1 MRFLTGILLVLLPA
15 TAMAQERLANTAFDG
30 EIEAVA
36 TGLVHPWSLAF
47 LPDGDMLVT
56 ERGGRLRLIDET
68 GLVPEPVSGAPE
80 PYVAGQGGM
89 LDVVLHP
96 DFATNG
102 WIYLTYAT
110 GNRQANRLAIARG
123 RYADGALSD
132 VETIFEANISKATDA
147 HYAGRMMF
155 LPDGTF
161 IVTIGEGFDYREE
174 AQNPSNHLGTTV
186 RLNDD
191 GSIPAD
197 NPQVENGAPGV
208 YSWGHRNPQAI
219 LYDAQSGRIISHEHG
234 PRGGD
239 EINIIEPGVNHGWPI
254 ATFGIDYSGAII
266 SPYETYPGMRDP
278 ILAWTPSIAPA
289 GMTLYRGEMFP
300 EWEGDLLIATLQP
313 GNAATRSGHIRIVH
327 LNENGLPEGQT
338 VILGELDSRM
348 RDIRTAPDGSLYVLT
363 DASGGAVL
371 RLSR

>member
-15 TAMAQERLANTAFDG
+15 TAMAQERLENTAFDG

-147 HYAGRMMF
+147 HYAGRMTF

-239 EINIIEPGVNHGWPI
+239 EINIIEPGVNYGWPI

>member
-1 MRFLTGILLVLLPA
+1 MWFRSSLMFLALSSPVL
-15 TAMAQERLANTAFDG
+15 AQETIPNTAFEG
-30 EIEAVA
+30 ETDVVA

-47 LPDGDMLVT
+47 LPNGDLLVT
-56 ERGGRLRLIDET
+56 ERGGRLRLITED
-68 GLVPEPVSGAPE
+68 GLVAEPVSGAPE

-96 DFATNG
+96 DFAETG
-102 WIYLTYAT
+102 WVYLTYAA
-110 GNRQANRLAIARG
+110 GNRRANRLAIARG
-123 RYADGALSD
+123 RYADGALSN
-132 VETIFEANISKATDA
+132 VETIFEANISKDTDA
-147 HYAGRMMF
+147 HYAGRMTF
-155 LPDGTF
+155 LPDGSF

-174 AQNPSNHLGTTV
+174 AQNPSNHFGTTV

-197 NPQVENGAPGV
+197 NPDIEDGAPGV
-208 YSWGHRNPQAI
+208 YSWGHRNAQAI
-219 LYDAQSGRIISHEHG
+219 LYDAESGRIISHEHG

-239 EINIIEPGVNHGWPI
+239 EVNFIEPGVNYGWPI

-278 ILAWTPSIAPA
+278 IVVWDPSIAPA
-289 GMTLYRGEMFP
+289 GMTLYRGDMFP
-300 EWEGDLLIATLQP
+300 EWDGDLLIATLQP
-313 GNAATRSGHIRIVH
+313 GNGETRSGHIRIVD
-327 LNENGLPEGQT
+327 LNENGLPQGQT
-338 VILGELDSRM
+338 VILGELEARM

-363 DASGGAVL
+363 DAYDGSVL